1 MLNDKLPLHEEEW
14 IETLAVKI
22 FSDIESLTRDK
33 IGISRESYGK
43 GEALG
48 IKYLIDLAE
57 EFGFYIEK
65 DDAANVFFSLDKSIK
80 TNYILV
86 GSHMDSVPQG
96 GNFDGLAGVVA
107 GFLLLVNLKEK
118 KIKTSLPVKV
128 LVLRGEESAWYGKNC
143 IGSKA
148 LFGLLSLEDL
158 NSTHRTTGEKLSKA
172 MDASGANLNLIKK
185 SKPLINSQKIEI
197 FIEIHIEQGPILVDK
212 DWPIAIVTGIR
223 GNYRHHK
230 IRCKGNAG
238 HSGTIPR
245 YLRRD
250 AVFAGADLITR
261 MDDHWNTIEQHG
273 GDLVLTSGI
282 FHTDIDNQAMSRI
295 PGEILFSFES
305 RSQDIATLDALES
318 LLRSECKTI
327 ERERGVHFE
336 FDDVI
341 KSNPAECNQEVVKK
355 LLDASESLGFSRVSM
370 ASGATHDAAIFS
382 NQGVKTG
389 MIFVR
394 NDKGSH
400 NPEERMEIKDFMKSV
415 STLNKFIND
424 YE

>member
-1 MLNDKLPLHEEEW
+1 MLNNEIPLHEEVC
-14 IETLAVKI
+14 IEQLAIKI
-22 FSDIESLTRDK
+22 FTDIELLTRDK
-33 IGISRESYGK
+33 VGISRESYGR
-43 GEALG
+43 GEALA
-48 IKYLIDLAE
+48 INYLTDLAE
-57 EFGFYIEK
+57 KFGFYVEK
-65 DDAANVFFSLDKSIK
+65 DEAANVILSLDNIIK
-80 TNYILV
+80 TNYIIV
-86 GSHMDSVPQG
+86 GSHIDSVPQG

-107 GFLLLVNLKEK
+107 GFLLLVNLKGK
-118 KIKTSLPVKV
+118 RIRTSFPIKV
-128 LVLRGEESAWYGKNC
+128 LILRGEESAWYGKNC

-148 LFGLLSLEDL
+148 LFGLLTLEDL
-158 NSTHRTTGEKLSKA
+158 NSTHRSTGDKLSKA
-172 MDASGANLNLIKK
+172 MNASGANLHLIKR
-185 SKPLINSQKIEI
+185 SKPLINSKKIEL

-230 IRCKGNAG
+230 IRCKGEAG

-245 YLRRD
+245 YLRKD
-250 AVFAGADLITR
+250 SVFAGADLITR

-305 RSQDIATLDALES
+305 RSQDISTLDALER

-327 ERERGVHFE
+327 ERERGVHFD
-336 FDDVI
+336 FDNVI
-341 KSNPAECNQEVVKK
+341 KSDPAECNQEVVEK
-355 LLDASESLGFSRVSM
+355 LLDASESLGFPRVSV

-389 MIFVR
+389 MIFIR

-400 NPEERMEIKDFMKSV
+400 NPDERMEIKDFMKSV
-415 STLNKFIND
+415 STLNKFINE
-424 YE
+424 Y

>member
-1 MLNDKLPLHEEEW
+1 MLNDKILLHEEEW
-14 IETLAVKI
+14 FEKLAIKI
-22 FSDIESLTRDK
+22 FSDIENLTKDK
-33 IGISRESYGK
+33 IGISRESYGR
-43 GEALG
+43 GETLG
-48 IKYLIDLAE
+48 INYIIDLAK
-57 EFGFYIEK
+57 EFGFYVEK
-65 DDAANVFFSLDKSIK
+65 DDAANIVLSLDRSIQS
-80 TNYILV
+80 NYILV

-107 GFLLLVNLKEK
+107 GFLLLANLKEK
-118 KIKTSLPVKV
+118 KIRTSLPVKV
-128 LVLRGEESAWYGKNC
+128 LILRGEESAWYGKNC

-148 LFGLLSLEDL
+148 LFGLLSAEDL
-158 NSTHRTTGEKLSKA
+158 NSTHRTTGHKLSEA
-172 MDASGANLNLIKK
+172 MDASGAKLDLIKK
-185 SKPLINSQKIEI
+185 SKSLINSKKIEV
-197 FIEIHIEQGPILVDK
+197 FIEIHIEQGPVLIDK

-230 IRCKGNAG
+230 IRCKGDAG

-245 YLRRD
+245 YLRKD

-282 FHTDIDNQAMSRI
+282 FHTDMDNQAMSRI

-305 RSQDIATLDALES
+305 RSQDISTLDALEG

-336 FDDVI
+336 FDNVI
-341 KSNPAECNQEVVKK
+341 KSDPAECNQEVVEK
-355 LLDASESLGFSRVSM
+355 LLDASESLGFSRVSV

-382 NQGVKTG
+382 NQGIKTG

-400 NPEERMEIKDFMKSV
+400 NPNEKMEIKDFMKSV

>member
-14 IETLAVKI
+14 IEKLAVKI
-22 FSDIESLTRDK
+22 FSDIETLTRDK

-57 EFGFYIEK
+57 EFGFHIEK

-185 SKPLINSQKIEI
+185 SKPLINSQKI
-197 FIEIHIEQGPILVDK
+197 
-212 DWPIAIVTGIR
+212 
-223 GNYRHHK
+223 
-230 IRCKGNAG
+230 
-238 HSGTIPR
+238 
-245 YLRRD
+245 
-250 AVFAGADLITR
+250 
-261 MDDHWNTIEQHG
+261 
-273 GDLVLTSGI
+273 
-282 FHTDIDNQAMSRI
+282 
-295 PGEILFSFES
+295 
-305 RSQDIATLDALES
+305 
-318 LLRSECKTI
+318 
-327 ERERGVHFE
+327 
-336 FDDVI
+336 
-341 KSNPAECNQEVVKK
+341 
-355 LLDASESLGFSRVSM
+355 
-370 ASGATHDAAIFS
+370 
-382 NQGVKTG
+382 
-389 MIFVR
+389 
-394 NDKGSH
+394 
-400 NPEERMEIKDFMKSV
+400 
-415 STLNKFIND
+415 
-424 YE
+424 

>member
-1 MLNDKLPLHEEEW
+1 MLNNKLPLHEEEW
-14 IETLAVKI
+14 IEKLAVKI

-57 EFGFYIEK
+57 EFGFHIEK
-65 DDAANVFFSLDKSIK
+65 DDAANVFFSLEKSIK
-80 TNYILV
+80 TKYILI
-86 GSHMDSVPQG
+86 GSHIDSVPQG

-172 MDASGANLNLIKK
+172 MDASGAKLNLIKK

-212 DWPIAIVTGIR
+212 ELPIAIVTGIR

-230 IRCKGNAG
+230 IRCIGNAG

-245 YLRRD
+245 YLRKD

-415 STLNKFIND
+415 STLNRFIND